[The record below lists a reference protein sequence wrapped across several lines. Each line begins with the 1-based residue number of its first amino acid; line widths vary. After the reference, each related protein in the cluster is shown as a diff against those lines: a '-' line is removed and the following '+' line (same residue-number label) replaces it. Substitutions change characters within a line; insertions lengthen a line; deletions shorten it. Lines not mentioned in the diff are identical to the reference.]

1 MLRRSGGEGWGGYG
15 PQTGRNAIEEEEEEE
30 IWMKERIKSNYA

>member
-15 PQTGRNAIEEEEEEE
+15 PQTGRNAIEEEE